1 MQALGF
7 IETKGLLCAIEAAD
21 VMLKAANVSL
31 LQKSYASG
39 GLVCITV
46 TGDVGAVKAA
56 VDAGQEA
63 VKRINAATCIS
74 AHIIPRPMPEVAAL
88 LGERIEEVEETPEV
102 EEMPKSAETPIEAH
116 DASPVEA
123 LTENIDEEV
132 VTESTEVSVKEPSLE
147 SLSKTHI
154 DAFVVAH
161 SYEALAKELEKLTV
175 VKLRTLARQYTGLR
189 IAGRRISKADKKMLL
204 EEFKHFYNK

>member
-63 VKRINAATCIS
+63 VKRINAANCIS

-88 LGERIEEVEETPEV
+88 LAERIEEVDETSEV

-116 DASPVEA
+116 DESPVEA
-123 LTENIDEEV
+123 LTENIDE
-132 VTESTEVSVKEPSLE
+132 EVSVKEPSLE

-161 SYEALAKELEKLTV
+161 SYEALAKELETLTV

-204 EEFKHFYNK
+204 EEFKHFYKK

>member
-63 VKRINAATCIS
+63 VKRVNAANCIS

-88 LGERIEEVEETPEV
+88 LAERIEEVK
-102 EEMPKSAETPIEAH
+102 EMPKSAETPIEAH
-116 DASPVEA
+116 DALPVEA
-123 LTENIDEEV
+123 LTENIDE
-132 VTESTEVSVKEPSLE
+132 EVSVKEPSLE

-161 SYEALAKELEKLTV
+161 SYEALAKELETLTV

-204 EEFKHFYNK
+204 EEFKHFYKK